1 MIEFLRNICGDLKL
15 IYLFPKTSQ
24 PGHEI
29 RYTSGASHFLIREV
43 GAAHIST
50 RSGAVQIVLHVS
62 DWSWNRDGFVEKPQ
76 IFLSG
81 DLMLLVMWKNWSNKK
96 NKENNL
102 YRKNNISIYIY
113 KSKKQRHSENAMK
126 FMYSHLWH
134 PGNAFFWDVNLPIW
148 ATGPVPQSDPSPIWN
163 PTTASATVG
172 KVAGFQGWP
181 LEVITPINGRITA
194 WATGAIIPI

>member
-113 KSKKQRHSENAMK
+113 INQRNNDILKMRWSSCTATSDTLETPFFGMSTCRSGPPDQYRKAIRRRFETRQRPQQRLGRLQGSK
-126 FMYSHLWH
+126 
-134 PGNAFFWDVNLPIW
+134 
-148 ATGPVPQSDPSPIWN
+148 
-163 PTTASATVG
+163 VG
-172 KVAGFQGWP
+172 RWR
-181 LEVITPINGRITA
+181 L
-194 WATGAIIPI
+194 